1 MEERE
6 VLHATVHEEILLKV
20 EIAECWWLVVAGEQL
35 VDEMLAGQGWR
46 FATLVS
52 LQVAAK
58 VSLREEPGS
67 PLNWEPGSRSH
78 LAGRGGGGLRLDPG
92 PLLAPATNMCHSACP
107 FLVSNSGQYLS
118 MSQDSFT

>member
-1 MEERE
+1 LGERE
-6 VLHATVHEEILLKV
+6 VLHATVKKEILLSV
-20 EIAECWWLVVAGEQL
+20 EIAGCGWLVVAGEQL

-67 PLNWEPGSRSH
+67 RSH

-92 PLLAPATNMCHSACP
+92 PLLAP
-107 FLVSNSGQYLS
+107 
-118 MSQDSFT
+118 

>member
-1 MEERE
+1 MGERE
-6 VLHATVHEEILLKV
+6 VLRAIVQKEILLNV
-20 EIAECWWLVVAGEQL
+20 EIAECGGLVVRGEQL
-35 VDEMLAGQGWR
+35 VDETLAGQGWR

-67 PLNWEPGSRSH
+67 LSNWEPGYRSH
-78 LAGRGGGGLRLDPG
+78 LAGKGGGGLRLDPG
-92 PLLAPATNMCHSACP
+92 PLLAPEINMCHSACP

-118 MSQDSFT
+118 MSQDSIT

>member
-1 MEERE
+1 MGERE
-6 VLHATVHEEILLKV
+6 VLRATVKKEILLSV
-20 EIAECWWLVVAGEQL
+20 EIAGCWRLVVRDEQL

-67 PLNWEPGSRSH
+67 RSH
-78 LAGRGGGGLRLDPG
+78 LAGRGGGGLRVDPG
-92 PLLAPATNMCHSACP
+92 PLLAPATNMCHSASP

-118 MSQDSFT
+118 MSQDSNT

>member
-1 MEERE
+1 MGERE
-6 VLHATVHEEILLKV
+6 VLHATVQKEILLNV
-20 EIAECWWLVVAGEQL
+20 EIAGCWWLVVRVEQL

-78 LAGRGGGGLRLDPG
+78 LAGRGGGGLRVDPG
-92 PLLAPATNMCHSACP
+92 PLLAP
-107 FLVSNSGQYLS
+107 
-118 MSQDSFT
+118 

>member
-1 MEERE
+1 MT
-6 VLHATVHEEILLKV
+6 LLKEILLSV
-20 EIAECWWLVVAGEQL
+20 EIAGCGRLVVRVEQL

-58 VSLREEPGS
+58 VSLR
-67 PLNWEPGSRSH
+67 EPGSRSH

-118 MSQDSFT
+118 MSQDSIT

>member
-6 VLHATVHEEILLKV
+6 VLRAIVQKEILLSV
-20 EIAECWWLVVAGEQL
+20 EIAGSGRLVVRVEQL

-78 LAGRGGGGLRLDPG
+78 LARRGGGGLRLDPG
-92 PLLAPATNMCHSACP
+92 PLLAPATNMCHSACS

-118 MSQDSFT
+118 MSQDSIT

>member
-1 MEERE
+1 MGERE
-6 VLHATVHEEILLKV
+6 VLHAIVKKEILLLSV
-20 EIAECWWLVVAGEQL
+20 EIAGFGRLAAGGEQL

-67 PLNWEPGSRSH
+67 RSH
-78 LAGRGGGGLRLDPG
+78 LTGRGGGGLRLDPG
-92 PLLAPATNMCHSACP
+92 PPLAPATNMCHSACP

-118 MSQDSFT
+118 LSQDSIT